1 MFNLIKF
8 EILKWK
14 KKIMILGILLLLLEI
29 YLAFLFLMADI
40 GNRRSD
46 FMIVIVILLPMNF
59 GIYIVFY
66 CLSIYS
72 FFKDLTSTDR
82 NVVPMTF
89 NSGFKI
95 ISSKFLAYFILG
107 LSLFLITSI
116 LLFVNIY
123 SISPR
128 NTISLVKSL
137 QYSLND
143 LWKFSLVIATLSNL
157 LVVIFL
163 NIIIINTY
171 FLKLKLKPL
180 IATTIIIS
188 SIIII
193 FIFSKIFNLIFWD
206 NFKEISSISAGMSIV
221 AIAFITTLILWI
233 SGWLIDNKTDF

>member
-1 MFNLIKF
+1 M
-8 EILKWK
+8 EK
-14 KKIMILGILLLLLEI
+14 KKIMILGVLLLLLEI
-29 YLAFLFLMADI
+29 YLAFLF
-40 GNRRSD
+40 
-46 FMIVIVILLPMNF
+46 FMIDIDDRQGASIPVILILLPMNF

-66 CLSIYS
+66 CSSIYS

-82 NVVPMTF
+82 NMVSMTF

-95 ISSKFLAYFILG
+95 ISSKFLATFILG

-123 SISPR
+123 SLSPKD
-128 NTISLVKSL
+128 TISLINSL
-137 QYSLND
+137 QYNLND

-193 FIFSKIFNLIFWD
+193 FIFSKIFNFIFWD
-206 NFKEISSISAGMSIV
+206 NLNSFSSASMGISIIS
-221 AIAFITTLILWI
+221 IAFITTLMLWI
-233 SGWLIDNKTDF
+233 SGWLIDNKIDF